1 MTDKVRD
8 VMTNK
13 IRGVTT
19 NKGGITTDKVRVKR
33 QG

>member
-19 NKGGITTDKVRVKR
+19 NKGGITTGKVSDKRE
-33 QG
+33 G